1 MSATATG
8 LHEGSDLVSILR
20 TYNDVTERLKKSHE
34 TLWVEVAR
42 LRAELEEKDRALQ
55 RSERLAALGQMAAG
69 VAHEIRN
76 PLGGIGLYASL
87 LERDLTELPSQQQI
101 ARRISAGVQSLETI
115 VRDILSFAGDAAP
128 RFVEVRL
135 GDVLDSAMVQVGARV
150 EVGAIGLS
158 VDKEL
163 GDIELW
169 CDAAQVERALLNLLF
184 NAFDAVGEGGRVWV
198 RRGAVTEGSGLAS
211 IVVEDDGAGIDP
223 GCLQRIFNPFFTTKD
238 HGTGLGLAIV
248 HRIAEAHGGSIT
260 ARNRTPTGASFVLSL
275 PLVGTGS

>member
-42 LRAELEEKDRALQ
+42 LRGELEEKDRALQ

-101 ARRISAGVQSLETI
+101 ARRISAGVQSLEAI

-128 RFVEVRL
+128 RFAEVRL

-150 EVGAIGLS
+150 EAGAIGLS

-163 GDIELW
+163 DKLDLW

-198 RRGAVTEGSGLAS
+198 RRGSVTEGSGLAS

-223 GCLQRIFNPFFTTKD
+223 GCFQQIFNPFFTTKD

-260 ARNRTPTGASFVLSL
+260 ARNRVPRGASFVLSL
-275 PLVGTGS
+275 PVTSTGS